1 MDYKY
6 NMCLGLGLYIF
17 VRGFGAACKRR
28 GLISERAHEKRFEA
42 RDSSADQIAF
52 RNPFYTF
59 GEELISGGAYN
70 GIYFF
75 LTVEWAYLPRSSG
88 WRENLGKRL
97 WAYNWEGGGGGVRYF
112 ANSLHAGAAMM
123 GSKTSSRFSSFCSTP
138 APVSG
143 QSSLE
148 IVGWPKSLSF
158 FFTKDCLML

>member
-1 MDYKY
+1 MNTVLLFRTSTLDMDYKY

-52 RNPFYTF
+52 RKPFYTF

-75 LTVEWAYLPRSSG
+75 VDS
-88 WRENLGKRL
+88 
-97 WAYNWEGGGGGVRYF
+97 
-112 ANSLHAGAAMM
+112 
-123 GSKTSSRFSSFCSTP
+123 
-138 APVSG
+138 
-143 QSSLE
+143 
-148 IVGWPKSLSF
+148 
-158 FFTKDCLML
+158 

>member
-75 LTVEWAYLPRSSG
+75 IDSWMGLPTSFLGLKREPGNKVVGLQLRGGRGGKLFREFASCCSSHDG
-88 WRENLGKRL
+88 
-97 WAYNWEGGGGGVRYF
+97 
-112 ANSLHAGAAMM
+112 
-123 GSKTSSRFSSFCSTP
+123 
-138 APVSG
+138 
-143 QSSLE
+143 
-148 IVGWPKSLSF
+148 
-158 FFTKDCLML
+158 

>member
-1 MDYKY
+1 MNTVLLFRTSTLDMDYKY

-52 RNPFYTF
+52 RNPCYTF

-75 LTVEWAYLPRSSG
+75 VDS
-88 WRENLGKRL
+88 
-97 WAYNWEGGGGGVRYF
+97 
-112 ANSLHAGAAMM
+112 
-123 GSKTSSRFSSFCSTP
+123 
-138 APVSG
+138 
-143 QSSLE
+143 
-148 IVGWPKSLSF
+148 
-158 FFTKDCLML
+158 

>member
-75 LTVEWAYLPRSSG
+75 YWQLNGPTNLVPRVG
-88 WRENLGKRL
+88 ERT
-97 WAYNWEGGGGGVRYF
+97 WEQGCGPTTGRRGGRYVI
-112 ANSLHAGAAMM
+112 
-123 GSKTSSRFSSFCSTP
+123 SRIRFMLEQPWWVVKLLVFSSFRSTP

-158 FFTKDCLML
+158 FFPKDCLML

>member
-1 MDYKY
+1 MAYKY

-70 GIYFF
+70 GIYFLIDSWMGLPTSF
-75 LTVEWAYLPRSSG
+75 LGLE
-88 WRENLGKRL
+88 REPGNKVVGLQLG
-97 WAYNWEGGGGGVRYF
+97 AGGRYVI
-112 ANSLHAGAAMM
+112 
-123 GSKTSSRFSSFCSTP
+123 SRIRFMLEQPWWVVKLLVFSSFRSTP

-158 FFTKDCLML
+158 FFPKDCLML

>member
-17 VRGFGAACKRR
+17 VRGFEAACKRR

-75 LTVEWAYLPRSSG
+75 VDSWMGLPTSFLG
-88 WRENLGKRL
+88 LKREPGNKVVGLQLR
-97 WAYNWEGGGGGVRYF
+97 GGGGRYVISRIRFMLEQPWWVVKLLADSPVF
-112 ANSLHAGAAMM
+112 ARHLL
-123 GSKTSSRFSSFCSTP
+123 P
-138 APVSG
+138 YPVSP
-143 QSSLE
+143 L
-148 IVGWPKSLSF
+148 LR
-158 FFTKDCLML
+158 

>member
-75 LTVEWAYLPRSSG
+75 IDSWMGLPTSF
-88 WRENLGKRL
+88 LGLKRT
-97 WAYNWEGGGGGVRYF
+97 WEQGCGPTTGRRGGEVRYF

-123 GSKTSSRFSSFCSTP
+123 GSKTSSILQFSLDTCSRLRS
-138 APVSG
+138 V
-143 QSSLE
+143 
-148 IVGWPKSLSF
+148 LSWDSRLTEKLVIF
-158 FFTKDCLML
+158 LF

>member
-1 MDYKY
+1 MDFKY

-17 VRGFGAACKRR
+17 VRGFEAACKRR

-75 LTVEWAYLPRSSG
+75 VDSWMGLPTSFLG
-88 WRENLGKRL
+88 LKREPGNKVVGLQLR
-97 WAYNWEGGGGGVRYF
+97 GGGGGGTLFREF
-112 ANSLHAGAAMM
+112 ASCW
-123 GSKTSSRFSSFCSTP
+123 SSHD
-138 APVSG
+138 G
-143 QSSLE
+143 
-148 IVGWPKSLSF
+148 
-158 FFTKDCLML
+158 